1 MKYLKQGWRSPDF
14 QAENL
19 TRVRTE
25 REASRIKVLRST
37 LILMILEKVKEK
49 FLDDIYETYEFRGDL
64 VAVVNKEIIKDLLK
78 FLKTDPNLDFNIL
91 MDLTAVDYLR
101 MERVP
106 RFDVVYHLYS
116 LAKNHRLRVKASV
129 DEKDLTI
136 DSLVSIWPI
145 ANWFEREVW
154 DMFGI
159 KFKGHPNLKRILMYE
174 EFKGHP
180 LRKDYLYNKR
190 QPLVGPKN

>member
-1 MKYLKQGWRSPDF
+1 
-14 QAENL
+14 
-19 TRVRTE
+19 
-25 REASRIKVLRST
+25 
-37 LILMILEKVKEK
+37 MILEKVKEN

-129 DEKDLTI
+129 DEKDLTV

>member
-1 MKYLKQGWRSPDF
+1 
-14 QAENL
+14 
-19 TRVRTE
+19 
-25 REASRIKVLRST
+25 
-37 LILMILEKVKEK
+37 MILEKVKEK
-49 FLDDIYETYEFRGDL
+49 FLDDVYETYEFRGDL
-64 VAVVNKEIIKDLLK
+64 VAVVNKEIVRDAMK
-78 FLKTDPNLDFNIL
+78 FLKTDPSFDFSIL
-91 MDLTAVDYLR
+91 MDLTAVDYLK
-101 MERVP
+101 MERTP

-116 LAKNHRLRVKASV
+116 LAKNHRLRVKAGV
-129 DEKDLTI
+129 DEKDLAI
-136 DSLVSIWPI
+136 DSLVPLWPI

-180 LRKDYLYNKR
+180 LRKDYPYNKR